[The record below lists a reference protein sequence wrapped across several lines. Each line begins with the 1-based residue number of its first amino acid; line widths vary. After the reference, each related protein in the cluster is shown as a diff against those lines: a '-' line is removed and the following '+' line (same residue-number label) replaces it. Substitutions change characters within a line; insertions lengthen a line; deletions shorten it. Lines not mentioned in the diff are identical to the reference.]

1 MQISFEE
8 VSLNKR
14 TKKQASIT
22 NWNRKRLKPG
32 IAKFNNLFAQ
42 KRKSVVTTIIGSGVV
57 ISEGRQYRAA
67 EYPAVKEVD
76 LGLTCC

>member
-22 NWNRKRLKPG
+22 NLNQKRLKPG
-32 IAKFNNLFAQ
+32 IANVNNLFSQ
-42 KRKSVVTTIIGSGVV
+42 KRKSVVTTIIGLGVV
-57 ISEGRQYRAA
+57 VSEGRQISCRRR
-67 EYPAVKEVD
+67 EDTQQSKKWT
-76 LGLTCC
+76 LT